1 MAKVKSNIPIK
12 LIARATGASKGQVV
26 AVARAIEQA
35 IKDSTM
41 VDSASVC
48 KCADCKGSFEW
59 F

>member
-1 MAKVKSNIPIK
+1 MPSKSKSNIPIT
-12 LIARATGASKGQVV
+12 LIARATGASKGQVK

-35 IKDSTM
+35 IKDST
-41 VDSASVC
+41 VC